1 MKLHTKFSRQ
11 LCQNI
16 DLICDFMGNSSDFV
30 VREITTGHK
39 HAALFYL
46 DGMTDMQKVQDNV
59 IRPLHDRVSSDEIT
73 LLLLKNAILD
83 IGEASFTQNFEDA
96 LEQILSGG
104 LLLLLDDMDEGLVI
118 SLPGWEERSITDSK
132 TQPVVRGPQEAFTET
147 LRTNTTMV
155 RRRVKDT
162 RVRLTTMKVGEKPR
176 PMYRSCIY
184 MRSLTQKGAGHD
196 IQVKEHACRRRA

>member
-11 LCQNI
+11 LCRNI
-16 DLICDFMGNSSDFV
+16 DLICDFMGNSSDFI
-30 VREITTGHK
+30 VREITVGHK

-73 LLLLKNAILD
+73 LPLLKNAILD

-162 RVRLTTMKVGEKPR
+162 RVRLTTVKVGEKTKTDVSV
-176 PMYRSCIY
+176 MYLHGVADPKR
-184 MRSLTQKGAGHD
+184 
-196 IQVKEHACRRRA
+196 CRT